1 MPSFVIDRRTLVA
14 GVSTAI
20 TPPRDAGKVKIGNA
34 TADDLQVYTIPN
46 DSTAMSIVPAGFQ
59 DEINLGELGKRF
71 AKVDIA
77 FWLIAVQ
84 SGDVVLKWL

>member
-1 MPSFVIDRRTLVA
+1 MPNFAIDRRALVA

-20 TPPRDAGKVKIGNA
+20 TPPRDATKVKIGNA
-34 TADDLQVYTIPN
+34 SPDDLQVYTIQN

-59 DEINLGELGKRF
+59 DEIALAEGKRF